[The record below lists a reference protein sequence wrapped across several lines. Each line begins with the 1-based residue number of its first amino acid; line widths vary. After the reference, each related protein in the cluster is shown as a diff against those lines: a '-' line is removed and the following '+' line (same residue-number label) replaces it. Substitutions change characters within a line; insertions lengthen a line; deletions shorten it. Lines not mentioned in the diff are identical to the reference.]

1 MIRRILNTLAG
12 NPSTP
17 ENSFNEN
24 TCNMEES
31 KLPTVMVLDQ
41 DEIFHFIVNKVLNRD
56 GLRSNVI
63 NFTSI
68 TAAVSYL
75 LENAETEELLPE
87 LILLE
92 LYFHSDQD
100 GWVFIELFEKIK
112 HRLIKQP
119 KVLVVSYSMKHADL
133 SRVNSNNSILDFVS
147 KPLDSGSIDFIRDL
161 VKPSMESNSEIV
173 KNDH

>member
-1 MIRRILNTLAG
+1 
-12 NPSTP
+12 
-17 ENSFNEN
+17 
-24 TCNMEES
+24 MEEL

-41 DEIFHFIVNKVLNRD
+41 DEIFHFIVSKILNRD
-56 GLRSNVI
+56 GLNSNVI
-63 NFTSI
+63 NFTSV
-68 TAAVSYL
+68 TGAVSFL
-75 LENAETEELLPE
+75 LENAEAETELPD

-133 SRVNSNNSILDFVS
+133 TRVNANSNVFDFIS

-161 VKPSMESNSEIV
+161 IKPGIENNSPS
-173 KNDH
+173 